1 MRSYPWKT
9 SKLHLERLK
18 LFPLDYARKSSVF
31 VADWLHEY
39 PMIEPCSVCP
49 SSSSSSFTANS
60 SIVFCRQQITFRHR
74 YIHPLCEILPPSS
87 FSQHFMH
94 SFFKIARRKKF
105 LDRNYFYSIRKELYI
120 RRRGAEERERDF
132 EKKFVKVNR
141 EDREFFRSAGLSSA
155 MRLGRS
161 TIKSL
166 QLSGGF
172 DSTFSHRRTSQFVR
186 GGIDSSEGRK
196 ESRGRM
202 TRLFTFICKRTKREE
217 EEEEEEISLIVFPKA
232 ATTALLLSPP
242 FSRNM
247 GRILPSKVGGERWRR
262 RWKKI
267 FERWQISTR
276 RRYLREKVISFH
288 ANRPPYVLLLLPPFF
303 QTWHT

>member
-18 LFPLDYARKSSVF
+18 LFPLDYARKSSVL

-49 SSSSSSFTANS
+49 SSSSSFTANS

-74 YIHPLCEILPPSS
+74 SSPLRNPSS
-87 FSQHFMH
+87 IFFLSTFYAFVFQNRAKEEIFGSELFLLDQEGIVYSQ
-94 SFFKIARRKKF
+94 KGGR
-105 LDRNYFYSIRKELYI
+105 
-120 RRRGAEERERDF
+120 RERDF

-196 ESRGRM
+196 ESRGGM

-247 GRILPSKVGGERWRR
+247 GRILPSKVDGERWRR